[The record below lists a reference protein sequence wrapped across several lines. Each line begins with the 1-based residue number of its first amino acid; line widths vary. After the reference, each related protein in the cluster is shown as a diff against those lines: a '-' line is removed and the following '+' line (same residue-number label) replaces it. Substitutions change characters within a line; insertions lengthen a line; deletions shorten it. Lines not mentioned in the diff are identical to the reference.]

1 MERDKRVKFYIAN
14 FPMQQFEL
22 SLFVY
27 RTHRIFIKLQ
37 EASWNFVKD
46 MHHAIRENSRFL
58 LKSK

>member
-46 MHHAIRENSRFL
+46 MHTQFVKIPDFR
-58 LKSK
+58 